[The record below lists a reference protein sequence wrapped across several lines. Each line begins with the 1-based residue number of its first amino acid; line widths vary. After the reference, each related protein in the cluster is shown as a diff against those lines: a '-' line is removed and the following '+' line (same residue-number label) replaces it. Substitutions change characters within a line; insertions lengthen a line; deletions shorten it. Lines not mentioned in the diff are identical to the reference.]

1 MSYTA
6 TRFGDGINWRSF
18 HENAINDRR
27 LYPPRCL
34 DHVGSD
40 VAPFRHRLDQCFLSN
55 SVS

>member
-55 SVS
+55 SIS